1 MRINYKC
8 PHCKGF
14 LSINDCVV
22 FSIRTSDRKMGL
34 ISLHPEIGDYSVRKH
49 PDFEFQEG
57 EQIDFFCPVCHAG
70 LASDVH
76 KKLAKVIM
84 IDSNKNEFDIL
95 FSRVAGEKSTYK
107 IVGETMEIF
116 GDDSAEY
123 LDFVNLSMN
132 F

>member
-1 MRINYKC
+1 MSINYKC

-22 FSIRTSDRKMGL
+22 FSVRTSDRKMGL
-34 ISLHPEIGDYSVRKH
+34 ISLHPEIGDYSVSKH

-57 EQIDFFCPVCHAG
+57 EQLDFFCPVCHAE

-76 KKLAKVIM
+76 KKLARVIM
-84 IDSNKNEFDIL
+84 IDSDKNEFDIL